1 MTQGILTSIR
11 NLIKRALVTKA
22 VNDANDFQVMQ
33 VSYMGKTADIEN
45 ILPYGLCSSPPV
57 NSLSIMLNVNAHEE
71 NRVGITNSPRI
82 RFKNLKQGEVA
93 VGNYL
98 TGSVVKF
105 LENGDIEV
113 TSANDLVVTV
123 AGNETVDI
131 TGDSTVT
138 VGGDAN
144 VTVTGTTTLTST
156 GNVSITAP
164 LTTINGDL
172 TVTGTIITANG
183 TISSGSTLFTGT
195 LGVTGAT
202 TLGST
207 VTSGTSPAKDIS
219 DTHTHGGGSVPD

>member
-1 MTQGILTSIR
+1 MIGELKS
-11 NLIKRALVTKA
+11 LIYNMVKRALVRKPI
-22 VNDANDFQVMQ
+22 NDASNFQIMQ

-57 NSLSIMLNVNAHEE
+57 DSLSLVFTVNAQEE
-71 NRVGITNSPRI
+71 NRAGITNSPNL
-82 RFKNLKQGEVA
+82 RFKNLLEGEVA

-105 LENGDIEV
+105 LADGNIEV

-123 AGNETVDI
+123 AGDETVTI
-131 TGDSTVT
+131 
-138 VGGDAN
+138 GGDAA
-144 VTVTGTTTLTST
+144 VIVTGTTTLTST

-164 LTTINGDL
+164 LTTVNGDL
-172 TVTGTIITANG
+172 TVTGTLTTANG